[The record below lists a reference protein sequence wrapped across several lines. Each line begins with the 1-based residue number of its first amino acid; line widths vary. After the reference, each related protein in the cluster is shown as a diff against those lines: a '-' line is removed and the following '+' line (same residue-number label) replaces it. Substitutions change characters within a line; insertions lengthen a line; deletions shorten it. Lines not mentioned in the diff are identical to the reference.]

1 MGFPISIQFM
11 EPDDKLA
18 QWAALFV
25 RAQAEDAASLARTK
39 QDAPAVSYPGV
50 SAAAGDLLRA
60 VDAGGVP
67 AFVTG
72 NLKQIAL
79 ENGIEV
85 NPQWT
90 PNEIVA
96 AIRRKALAQPGS

>member
-1 MGFPISIQFM
+1 M
-11 EPDDKLA
+11 EPDEKLA

-25 RAQAEDAASLARTK
+25 RAQAEDEAILAATRR
-39 QDAPAVSYPGV
+39 DADGASYPGV
-50 SAAAGDLLRA
+50 SAAADELLRA

-72 NLKQIAL
+72 NLKRIAF
-79 ENGIEV
+79 ENGIDV

-90 PNEIVA
+90 PNEIVE
-96 AIRRKALAQPGS
+96 AIRRKAQKEPGG